1 MVFTDGSGTD
11 GKVGAVASLYIDF
24 THMVTLQYH
33 LGKDTEHTVFEAE
46 GVGLILAAQLLL
58 SRNEATFPA
67 TIFTDNQAVIRSGV
81 HPTAKLGHYLLLRF
95 RKLV

>member
-1 MVFTDGSGTD
+1 MVFTDSSRTD
-11 GKVGAVASLYIDF
+11 SKVRAATSLYINF
-24 THMVTLQYH
+24 THVATLWYH
-33 LGKDTEHTVFEAE
+33 LGKDTEHMVFEAE
-46 GVGLILAAQLLL
+46 GVGLILATQLL

-81 HPTAKLGHYLLLRF
+81 HPTAKPGHYLLLRF